1 MFQELTFTVQE
12 LLTMGGLLTFFILAL
27 ILFGCLV
34 GRSSDSERLTTGS
47 VPGSKKPM
55 SSVSMYEE
63 DPFHLAMNEKVDNFD
78 ERIETIGQRG

>member
-1 MFQELTFTVQE
+1 MIQELTFTVQE
-12 LLTMGGLLTFFILAL
+12 LLTMGGLLTVFILAL
-27 ILFGCLV
+27 ILFGCII
-34 GRSSDSERLTTGS
+34 GRSAAPGRLIQGSTAGSER
-47 VPGSKKPM
+47 PM